1 MASDQLKGGRLDDL
15 GDSLA
20 EYLEEAFDFIRV
32 HDYDLEHLAPEGQ
45 EERMM
50 LFLGLGRG
58 IVRYLA
64 EHAAAFV
71 VDSHTSDGPDATGSR
86 HGDGTRGHVGI
97 RFDPQDDV

>member
-1 MASDQLKGGRLDDL
+1 MASDELKGGRLNNL

-32 HDYDLEHLAPEGQ
+32 NDYELDHLTPEGR

-50 LFLGLGRG
+50 LFLGIGRG

-64 EHAAAFV
+64 DHAAAFV
-71 VDSHTSDGPDATGSR
+71 VDDHNSTETWGHT
-86 HGDGTRGHVGI
+86 GTKDGHVRI
-97 RFDPQDDV
+97 RAEGDIHPS